1 MTRSAFL
8 YRLNQAALILIAVG
22 AVVYAGDYL
31 SLRFRIPGNRPQLAS
46 VSVQPLL
53 AVPQKNGKYEFMLG
67 DQVSQTCSNSLFPQ
81 LGYAPCWYVNRHK
94 QPQIK
99 M

>member
-1 MTRSAFL
+1 MGLGR
-8 YRLNQAALILIAVG
+8 RLNQAALIAVVAG

-31 SLRFRIPGNRPQLAS
+31 SVQFRIPGNRQQLGT
-46 VSVQPLL
+46 VQVQPLL

-81 LGYAPCWYVNRHK
+81 LGYLPCWYVRRRS
-94 QPQIK
+94 QPHIK